1 MSAQLAIAI
10 CKSGTTADTNR
21 TVEVARG
28 RGASVVAIV
37 NRRQSDLT
45 DRAHGVLYTSDGRDV
60 EMAVPSTKAFYM
72 QVAAGFLLA
81 GALGRIAGTLQ
92 ADEWQPLFRGLHEF
106 PDAMEAVLAKP
117 PGLAAAA
124 PHRPPPRP
132 P

>member
-28 RGASVVAIV
+28 RGAWVVAIV

-60 EMAVPSTKAFYM
+60 EMAVPSTKAFYA

-81 GALGRIAGTLQ
+81 AALAEHVDGVAGVD
-92 ADEWQPLFRGLHEF
+92 ASVLHALREL
-106 PDAMEAVLAKP
+106 PEAMEA
-117 PGLAAAA
+117 
-124 PHRPPPRP
+124 
-132 P
+132 